1 MASIKKVFENIKDD
15 LTNSV
20 QERKNIKILE
30 AKGIIITD
38 FRICNGSKQD
48 LYVSGNIDT
57 SVKKIFFASRRTIE
71 IGTILVDKLLN
82 LYQIKASTYDKNR
95 LFDEDVVTTIC
106 DYDLYVPNNPARNV
120 INQSANIFQGFSD
133 NSFNN
138 IGTLVLNVEQKATI
152 EQSIS
157 IAQMVETVEDEAKYR
172 YDPVKNIFSFL
183 ELINKILKGI
193 ETIDKLED
201 KLVQGI
207 LKETSSFLKDMILM
221 LIKNIKKKADESGHF
236 NDK

>member
-1 MASIKKVFENIKDD
+1 M
-15 LTNSV
+15 
-20 QERKNIKILE
+20 Q
-30 AKGIIITD
+30 
-38 FRICNGSKQD
+38 
-48 LYVSGNIDT
+48 
-57 SVKKIFFASRRTIE
+57 IFFR
-71 IGTILVDKLLN
+71 
-82 LYQIKASTYDKNR
+82 
-95 LFDEDVVTTIC
+95 
-106 DYDLYVPNNPARNV
+106 
-120 INQSANIFQGFSD
+120 
-133 NSFNN
+133 
-138 IGTLVLNVEQKATI
+138 VLNVEQKATI

-172 YDPVKNIFSFL
+172 YNPVKNIFSFL

-221 LIKNIKKKADESGHF
+221 LIKNIKNKADESGHF